1 MPEGV
6 DGECACNPATW
17 AAIANAKSV
26 TASGPSS
33 GNASACSRDNS
44 PRLAASRMTP
54 SSGNWVTA
62 IRISDV
68 YHARPGCAMPDKRR
82 TMTFP
87 EILMESLQT
96 GEVLR
101 SVLGSHNAKA
111 IHLIRSRRRQTCR
124 LDPEPGGK
132 GQSFTA
138 VDKFQATNEPRYF
151 YAKVTTTGPLGSE
164 ANYTNERY
172 WINRLKIT
180 NSDNT
185 ATSHLTIT
193 VEPTTTTSG
202 TTNPYHQ
209 VVTATNWAEYLNGS
223 HALPTGTPVQV
234 WWEYDNSS
242 PNLVRYCFSSGGN
255 GLIPV
260 GLTQTGGS
268 DGSNST
274 AASWTYTVKTV

>member
-68 YHARPGCAMPDKRR
+68 YHARPGGAMPDKRR

-96 GEVLR
+96 GEVLPPGGGKPGGIGEGAGER
-101 SVLGSHNAKA
+101 VGSVL
-111 IHLIRSRRRQTCR
+111 
-124 LDPEPGGK
+124 
-132 GQSFTA
+132 
-138 VDKFQATNEPRYF
+138 
-151 YAKVTTTGPLGSE
+151 
-164 ANYTNERY
+164 
-172 WINRLKIT
+172 
-180 NSDNT
+180 
-185 ATSHLTIT
+185 
-193 VEPTTTTSG
+193 
-202 TTNPYHQ
+202 
-209 VVTATNWAEYLNGS
+209 NGCGC
-223 HALPTGTPVQV
+223 AG
-234 WWEYDNSS
+234 D
-242 PNLVRYCFSSGGN
+242 R
-255 GLIPV
+255 
-260 GLTQTGGS
+260 
-268 DGSNST
+268 
-274 AASWTYTVKTV
+274 